1 MGYLFTMQIA
11 EPRLP
16 ENFTQLDPG
25 ICISAGI
32 QGDSSARE
40 PLLTLLCMLGNQ
52 YAGVWHG

>member
-1 MGYLFTMQIA
+1 MQIA

-52 YAGVWHG
+52 YAGV